1 MGAKRSS
8 GGDRLAS
15 MAATAGAQSL
25 FNDLNA
31 SEAAIQAKEAKD
43 KAPSGGGDGQ
53 KAKIGLEIA
62 PVPLNLAGRNKKTVG
77 LGSYLV
83 NAVAGCNDCHTW
95 PNFAAGGDPY
105 TGTPSAPVPE
115 QINTAGYLAGGRPF
129 GPIISP
135 NITPDKNGQ
144 PAGLTFAQFLNVFRT
159 GVDPDNS
166 TRLLQ
171 VMPWPAYK
179 NMTDRDVYN
188 IYVYLTAVPSISS
201 SAMTAQR

>member
-1 MGAKRSS
+1 MSRS
-8 GGDRLAS
+8 
-15 MAATAGAQSL
+15 
-25 FNDLNA
+25 
-31 SEAAIQAKEAKD
+31 AAISSTRSRLQRL
-43 KAPSGGGDGQ
+43 PY
-53 KAKIGLEIA
+53 
-62 PVPLNLAGRNKKTVG
+62 LAQLRGRRRSLYG
-77 LGSYLV
+77 YSLC
-83 NAVAGCNDCHTW
+83 AR
-95 PNFAAGGDPY
+95 
-105 TGTPSAPVPE
+105 PE

-179 NMTDRDVYN
+179 NMTDRDIFD
-188 IYVYLTAVPSISS
+188 IYVYLTAIPSITSTE
-201 SAMTAQR
+201 AAAQQ